1 MKIKYSVCFNS
12 VCSSRSFVSNVFWI
26 SSVLC
31 GVIIVG
37 LSWQQNF
44 TKICPGGCGSYN
56 RVSIIPT
63 QLWSGSDQ
71 DACLTGWK
79 FEIRAYHLWS
89 SNNHGAN
96 FILSRGHL
104 NVASQN
110 TLVFTYWSLNLQ
122 PVSLPLHV
130 SVIGFHRILF
140 FLCLLSCR
148 HFIKKCCKEIKND
161 APSNIRR
168 GYPQESPDAMESLPL
183 LLFLFRLCEPPP
195 ATINVMCLY
204 CQFVSRSMTPLCLQ
218 LCQWG

>member
-1 MKIKYSVCFNS
+1 MVCMKIKYSVCFNS

-26 SSVLC
+26 SSELC
-31 GVIIVG
+31 GVIITG

-44 TKICPGGCGSYN
+44 TKISAGGCGSYN

-96 FILSRGHL
+96 FILTRGHL

-148 HFIKKCCKEIKND
+148 HFIKKCCKEILKMMHR
-161 APSNIRR
+161 ATYAEVPTRITRR
-168 GYPQESPDAMESLPL
+168 NGELTS
-183 LLFLFRLCEPPP
+183 
-195 ATINVMCLY
+195 T
-204 CQFVSRSMTPLCLQ
+204 FVFISALWTTTGNYKRCVFVLSVC
-218 LCQWG
+218 

>member
-1 MKIKYSVCFNS
+1 MVCMKIKYSVCFNS

-26 SSVLC
+26 SSELC
-31 GVIIVG
+31 GVIITG

-44 TKICPGGCGSYN
+44 TKISPGGCGSYN

-71 DACLTGWK
+71 DVCLTGWK
-79 FEIRAYHLWS
+79 FEIRACHLWS

-96 FILSRGHL
+96 FILSCGHL

-110 TLVFTYWSLNLQ
+110 TLVFPYWSLNLQ

-148 HFIKKCCKEIKND
+148 HFIKKCCKELLKMMHRATYAEDTHKNHQTQWR
-161 APSNIRR
+161 A
-168 GYPQESPDAMESLPL
+168 Y
-183 LLFLFRLCEPPP
+183 
-195 ATINVMCLY
+195 LY
-204 CQFVSRSMTPLCLQ
+204 FCFYFGFVNHHRQ
-218 LCQWG
+218 L